1 MTMLKNGILY
11 TLLGP
16 YLLTN
21 APVESLAIFH
31 IPQQVQ
37 FHKYSC
43 EKEGAYSS
51 QMAVNRAREK
61 NTF

>member
-21 APVESLAIFH
+21 APVESLTIFH
-31 IPQQVQ
+31 IPQQFQ

-43 EKEGAYSS
+43 EKGRRGGIQLSNGS
-51 QMAVNRAREK
+51 Q
-61 NTF
+61 

>member
-43 EKEGAYSS
+43 EKGSRGGIQLSNGS
-51 QMAVNRAREK
+51 Q
-61 NTF
+61 